1 MAVLS
6 TDSTAAS
13 NLGMLLTLADSRL
26 PVGAHVHSGGLE
38 EAITSGAV
46 RDVPTLRE
54 FLIRR
59 VRTTGLVAASITAAV
74 VDGRLGVAAADV
86 EADARTPSAAA
97 RQASRAQGR
106 GMLRLGKKIW
116 PQHNWA
122 VHKSRPHL
130 PVVTG
135 SVARAAGLD
144 GYQSALVFIYTTMTG
159 SATAGQRL
167 LALDPGDVALL
178 GVQMTDLCEET
189 AAVACADLADLSD
202 PLLDVFAQRHELRA
216 MPLFA
221 S

>member
-1 MAVLS
+1 MDLPTNTA
-6 TDSTAAS
+6 AAS

-46 RDVPTLRE
+46 RDVSTLRE
-54 FLIRR
+54 FLVRR

-74 VDGRLGVAAADV
+74 VDGRLEVAAADV

-106 GMLRLGKKIW
+106 GMLRLGKKVW
-116 PQHNWA
+116 PQHDWTGHA
-122 VHKSRPHL
+122 ARPHL

-135 SVARAAGLD
+135 SVAEAAGLD
-144 GYQSALVFIYTTMTG
+144 GYQSALVLIYTTMTG

-178 GVQMTDLCEET
+178 GVQLTGLCEET
-189 AAVACADLADLSD
+189 AAVASTGLADLSD

>member
-1 MAVLS
+1 MSTTGTPSAVQH
-6 TDSTAAS
+6 
-13 NLGMLLTLADSRL
+13 LGMMLTLADSRL

-38 EAITSGAV
+38 EAITGGSV
-46 RDVPTLRE
+46 RDVPTLRD

-59 VRTTGLVAASITAAV
+59 VQTTGLVAASITAAV
-74 VDGRLGVAAADV
+74 VDGRIGVAEADV
-86 EADARTPSAAA
+86 ETDARTPSAAA
-97 RQASRAQGR
+97 RRASRAQGR

-116 PQHNWA
+116 PQENWDA
-122 VHKSRPHL
+122 HSSRPHL

-144 GYQSALVFIYTTMTG
+144 PFQSALVLIYTTMTG

-178 GVQMTDLCEET
+178 GVQLTPLCEST
-189 AAVACADLADLSD
+189 ATTASVELADLSD
-202 PLLDVFAQRHELRA
+202 PLLDVMAQRHELRA

>member
-1 MAVLS
+1 MS
-6 TDSTAAS
+6 NSGTSSAAQ

-38 EAITSGAV
+38 EAITGGSV
-46 RDVPTLRE
+46 CDIPTLRE
-54 FLIRR
+54 FLVRR

-74 VDGRLGVAAADV
+74 VDGRIGVVEADM

-97 RQASRAQGR
+97 RRASRAQGR

-116 PQHNWA
+116 PQESWSDHPG
-122 VHKSRPHL
+122 RPHL

-144 GYQSALVFIYTTMTG
+144 SYQSALVLIYTTMTG

-178 GVQMTDLCEET
+178 GVQLTELCEST
-189 AAVACADLADLSD
+189 AATASLELADLSD
-202 PLLDVFAQRHELRA
+202 PLLDVMAQRHELRA